1 MQGVRLPGH
10 APRRRR
16 AAPAH
21 RAPRLHRRPHGHL
34 RRLGRR
40 PRRAPPAAPG
50 DGRCGGLGG
59 GKFKAEKQRR
69 RQAEEV
75 PLRDVRRQLLAEG
88 SFGE

>member
-1 MQGVRLPGH
+1 MQGVRLPRH

-16 AAPAH
+16 AAPAR

-50 DGRCGGLGG
+50 DGRGRGGLGG
-59 GKFKAEKQRR
+59 GKFKAEKQRG
-69 RQAEEV
+69 QAEEV

-88 SFGE
+88 SSG